1 MDILV
6 VGGGGREHALAW
18 KLKQSPK
25 VQNLF
30 IAPGNAGTAGITT
43 TIEASKTAEIVA
55 WLKEHP
61 VDLVIGAPDAYLADG
76 LMDEIQKLGIP
87 TFGPTKA
94 AAEIEWSK
102 SFAKDLMLDEGIPT
116 AAFETFT
123 DLTQAHAY
131 IKTRSFPIV
140 IKADGLAAGKGV
152 VIARDQTEAEAALSS
167 MMEER
172 IFGDSGAEVLIE
184 EFMEGREISI
194 HAFCD
199 GETAILFPSS
209 QDHKRIYDN
218 DEGPNTGGMGT
229 IAPVPWVTE
238 ELMAEVKEKIVL
250 PALRGLQKRGRPF
263 VGLLYPGLMITK
275 DGPKVVEFNARFG
288 DPEAQPYMRLLKSD
302 LADIAV
308 ACAQGKLKDT
318 EVKWH
323 SGAACCVIAASGGY
337 PGKYETGIPILGI
350 EEAEKDPDVVVFH
363 TATKRNGN
371 EVVTAGGRVLGVTAT
386 GSDVSEALTK
396 AYAAIRKISFAGM
409 SYRSDIGKKSI

>member
-25 VQNLF
+25 VKNLF
-30 IAPGNAGTAGITT
+30 IAPGNAGTASVAT

-55 WLKEHP
+55 WLTEHP

-102 SFAKDLMLDEGIPT
+102 SFAKDLMLDEVIPT

-229 IAPVPWVTE
+229 IAPVPWGTE
-238 ELMAEVKEKIVL
+238 EMIEEVSQKIVAPVL
-250 PALRGLQKRGRPF
+250 KGMKERGEPF
-263 VGLLYPGLMITK
+263 SGLLYPGIVTLASLK
-275 DGPKVVEFNARFG
+275 LERSGPKLSSEGGVKVLEFNVRFG
-288 DPEAQPYMRLLKSD
+288 DPETQSYMRLLKTD
-302 LADIAV
+302 LLDILEACTDGTLDKQSVECNAGFAV
-308 ACAQGKLKDT
+308 CIVL
-318 EVKWH
+318 
-323 SGAACCVIAASGGY
+323 ASGGY
-337 PGKYETGIPILGI
+337 PEI
-350 EEAEKDPDVVVFH
+350 
-363 TATKRNGN
+363 
-371 EVVTAGGRVLGVTAT
+371 
-386 GSDVSEALTK
+386 
-396 AYAAIRKISFAGM
+396 
-409 SYRSDIGKKSI
+409 